1 LPSRA
6 LARGGCGAPGVGL
19 RAGEDG
25 VADLAFE
32 RAQRFFRGFAFGQF
46 LVVVRG
52 PWCAGSGSGWSLA
65 GASPTALTASRRWS
79 DYVRTSVTRWTVVGT
94 RPIGH

>member
-19 RAGEDG
+19 QAGEDG

-32 RAQRFFRGFAFGQF
+32 RAALLSGFC
-46 LVVVRG
+46 LRPVSCR
-52 PWCAGSGSGWSLA
+52 S
-65 GASPTALTASRRWS
+65 
-79 DYVRTSVTRWTVVGT
+79 T
-94 RPIGH
+94 RPLVCR

>member
-6 LARGGCGAPGVGL
+6 LGRGGCGAPGVGL
-19 RAGEDG
+19 QAGEDG

-46 LVVVRG
+46 L
-52 PWCAGSGSGWSLA
+52 S
-65 GASPTALTASRRWS
+65 
-79 DYVRTSVTRWTVVGT
+79 
-94 RPIGH
+94 